1 MRKMSPVMV
10 LFVSLLFLLSNDLQA
25 DTFINHAAIYKKAA
39 PSVVYIHAFLHEGG
53 AQAGTGSIISRDGRV
68 LTCRHV
74 IWEEVRKSPAM
85 RLLVFIKP
93 EKVTGR
99 SEDDLKLQ
107 YDATLVAESEALD
120 LAVLQISNPPA
131 DLPVLEIANSD
142 EVEIGAPT
150 VAIGHPEQGVR
161 WTLTTGAV
169 SGAMV
174 DHEGVKGRDVFQM
187 ETSINRGNSGG
198 PLLDHAARLIGVNE
212 AMARVGEGGVAI
224 TGIQFALKSNSAAA
238 WLKEKGLLSGEPEKT
253 PQPVVAEEKKAE
265 KPKKFKSALPPGREY
280 SESDLAKM
288 KGELNDMAD
297 EFEKEFERVRNKR
310 IY

>member
-1 MRKMSPVMV
+1 MR
-10 LFVSLLFLLSNDLQA
+10 LLSHILAAAVFLLLSEAGDLHA
-25 DTFINHAAIYKKAA
+25 DDFINHAAIYRKAA
-39 PSVVYIHAFLHEGG
+39 PAVVYIHAFLHEGG

-74 IWEEVRKSPAM
+74 IWEDVRKAPAM
-85 RLLVFIKP
+85 RIMVFLKP
-93 EKVTGR
+93 DHVTGR

-107 YDATLVAESEALD
+107 YDAVLVAESEALD
-120 LAVLQISNPPA
+120 LALLKITNPPA
-131 DLPVLEIANSD
+131 GLPVLELGDSD

-169 SGAMV
+169 SGEML

-187 ETSINRGNSGG
+187 ETAINRGNSGG
-198 PLLDHAARLIGVNE
+198 PLLDHKARLIGVNE
-212 AMARVGEGGVAI
+212 AMARVGAGGVAI

-238 WLKEKGLLSGEPEKT
+238 WLEEKGVSSSVPAKNNETAPRSKSAVKTEKY
-253 PQPVVAEEKKAE
+253 
-265 KPKKFKSALPPGREY
+265 KSALPSGKEY
-280 SESDLAKM
+280 TESDLAKM

-297 EFEKEFERVRNKR
+297 EFEKEFERVKKKR